1 MLILYEREVTDMGY
15 NNYNNY
21 SNNNYN
27 NRNNR
32 NNNSNR
38 KSSYQKVEPL
48 PYTKLSNKNYVDLA
62 EKVIK
67 HIKYIKKIEKTTD
80 IITTTKLR
88 SILSLNSEIYNM
100 VTHDSKEKLSE
111 EIEAKIQYLK
121 VKVVYEMGREV
132 SVKIFCENAH
142 LLECI
147 NDIDGTKTSYILFAR
162 YLEALVAFRKYIIGK
177 DK

>member
-27 NRNNR
+27 NHNNR

-38 KSSYQKVEPL
+38 KSSYQKTEPL
-48 PYTKLSNKNYVDLA
+48 PYTKLSNKNYVDFA

-67 HIKYIKKIEKTTD
+67 HIKDTEKPAN

-132 SVKIFCENAH
+132 SVKNFCENAH

>member
-15 NNYNNY
+15 NNYNN
-21 SNNNYN
+21 NNYN
-27 NRNNR
+27 NNSYNHNNR

-38 KSSYQKVEPL
+38 KSSYQKAEPL

-67 HIKYIKKIEKTTD
+67 HIKDTEKPAN

-121 VKVVYEMGREV
+121 VKVVYEMGRE
-132 SVKIFCENAH
+132 
-142 LLECI
+142 
-147 NDIDGTKTSYILFAR
+147 GTKTSYILFAR

>member
-38 KSSYQKVEPL
+38 KSSYQKAEPL

-67 HIKYIKKIEKTTD
+67 HIKDTEKPAN

-100 VTHDSKEKLSE
+100 VTHDSKEK
-111 EIEAKIQYLK
+111 
-121 VKVVYEMGREV
+121 VVYEMGREV
-132 SVKIFCENAH
+132 SVKNFCENAH

-147 NDIDGTKTSYILFAR
+147 NDIDGTRTSYILFAR

>member
-1 MLILYEREVTDMGY
+1 MGY
-15 NNYNNY
+15 NN
-21 SNNNYN
+21 NNNYN
-27 NRNNR
+27 YNHNDHNNR
-32 NNNSNR
+32 SNNFDR
-38 KSSYQKVEPL
+38 KSSYQKAEPL

-62 EKVIK
+62 EKVVIK
-67 HIKYIKKIEKTTD
+67 HKTDAKKPAD

-132 SVKIFCENAH
+132 SVKNFCENAH

>member
-15 NNYNNY
+15 NNY

-27 NRNNR
+27 NHNNR
-32 NNNSNR
+32 NNNFNR
-38 KSSYQKVEPL
+38 KSSYQKAEPL

-67 HIKYIKKIEKTTD
+67 HIKDTEKPAN

-132 SVKIFCENAH
+132 SVKISV
-142 LLECI
+142 
-147 NDIDGTKTSYILFAR
+147 KTHIFLN
-162 YLEALVAFRKYIIGK
+162 V
-177 DK
+177 